1 VTSSGHGGVT
11 FTCCRHCVPDHPAH
25 PERDQHDKPCG
36 PAWCSES
43 VPTSPQLDLFTE
55 ATA

>member
-1 VTSSGHGGVT
+1 MT
-11 FTCCRHCVPDHPAH
+11 FTCCRHCVPNHPAH